1 MNEYKSLIE
10 QLFYDNENLSGK
22 TELNEKYKHLND
34 SERKL
39 LEKLLSGLTPEQEN
53 LLSDL
58 LEVRCNLEAEAA
70 FLHFKT
76 GFKAG
81 MRLAHESF

>member
-1 MNEYKSLIE
+1 MSCAVNNK
-10 QLFYDNENLSGK
+10 
-22 TELNEKYKHLND
+22 EK
-34 SERKL
+34 KL
-39 LEKLLSGLTPEQEN
+39 LEELLSGLTFDQEN
-53 LLSDL
+53 LIYDL
-58 LEVRCNLEAEAA
+58 LEVRCNSEAEAA

>member
-1 MNEYKSLIE
+1 MSCAVNNK
-10 QLFYDNENLSGK
+10 
-22 TELNEKYKHLND
+22 EK
-34 SERKL
+34 KL
-39 LEKLLSGLTPEQEN
+39 LEELLSGLTFDQEN

-58 LEVRCNLEAEAA
+58 LEVRCNSEAEAA

-76 GFKAG
+76 SFKAG

>member
-1 MNEYKSLIE
+1 MSRAVNNK
-10 QLFYDNENLSGK
+10 
-22 TELNEKYKHLND
+22 EK
-34 SERKL
+34 KL
-39 LEKLLSGLTPEQEN
+39 LEELLSGLTFDQEN
-53 LLSDL
+53 LISDL
-58 LEVRCNLEAEAA
+58 LEVRCNSEAEAA

>member
-1 MNEYKSLIE
+1 MEAYKSVIQ
-10 QLFYDNENLSGK
+10 QLYYDNENLSEK
-22 TELNEKYKHLND
+22 TELNEKYTHLND
-34 SERKL
+34 CEKKL
-39 LEKLLSGLTPEQEN
+39 LEELLSGLTPEQDN

-58 LEVRCNLEAEAA
+58 LEVRCNSEAEAA